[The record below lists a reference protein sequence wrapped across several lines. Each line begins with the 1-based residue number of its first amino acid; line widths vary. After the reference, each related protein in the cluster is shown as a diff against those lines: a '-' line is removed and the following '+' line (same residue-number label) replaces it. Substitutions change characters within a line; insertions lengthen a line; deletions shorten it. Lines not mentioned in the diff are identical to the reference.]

1 MIRKSGNLPDG
12 TLSPTGQG
20 EGARSRLPEARD
32 ALFAAGE
39 IRLVEREV
47 RMTIGFRFFLTLYLL
62 FLASVAAHGQGV
74 PPESESVV
82 VTATRSP
89 EEERDLGSA
98 TTVITRERIE
108 RSGATTVLEVLRSIP
123 GVDVVRQGGDGSLT
137 SLFLRGTNS
146 THALVLVDGARVN
159 SPYFPGYDFSALTTE
174 NVERIE
180 VVRGPFSALYGS
192 DAIGGVIQVFTRAA
206 STRPTGRVTLEAGD
220 AGQRQGSVFL
230 SAGSGPFSA
239 AASYRDARI
248 DGDRP
253 NSDWR
258 ARNGS
263 LRIEGSFGDSAR
275 VALEGAIADG
285 ELGLPGAVGAE
296 TPRDRFGYREERLQL
311 PVSFR
316 PAAGH
321 AASFLAAYVVSK
333 PTSSSAAFGFDTE
346 TDARTLQLSA
356 SDRWSTGAHEL
367 TTLVSFERWTV
378 EDVNTFG
385 TALDHDSSLWG
396 AAVQDVVA
404 LGAGWT
410 ATAGVRYDR
419 SSDFGGAWS
428 PRANVA
434 WLSEDARWKLRA
446 SGGAAFRAPTV
457 GELFYP
463 FSGNRDLGPERSRSW
478 EIGAERYLGKSG
490 KVEVSLF
497 WNDLENLVVFD
508 FATSR
513 NESVGKARIR
523 GFELV
528 WRQEV
533 SDRLDL
539 DAGYTWLD
547 TEDRATGVEL
557 LRRPRH
563 RAFLSAT
570 VRPSSRLSIS
580 PRVVFVGKRLDAD
593 GVTFERGIEVPSYV
607 RLDLFARYDLGRLA
621 PYARLENA
629 ADRRYA
635 EVDGYPAPRRRWAA
649 GLEAK
654 F

>member
-1 MIRKSGNLPDG
+1 
-12 TLSPTGQG
+12 
-20 EGARSRLPEARD
+20 
-32 ALFAAGE
+32 
-39 IRLVEREV
+39 
-47 RMTIGFRFFLTLYLL
+47 MTTRFRFSLLLVPLLTTVA
-62 FLASVAAHGQGV
+62 LAQVV
-74 PPESESVV
+74 PPASESVV

-108 RSGATTVLEVLRSIP
+108 RSGATTVLELLRSVP
-123 GVDVVRQGGDGSLT
+123 GVDLLRQGGDGSLT
-137 SLFLRGTNS
+137 SVFLRGTNS

-180 VVRGPFSALYGS
+180 IVRGPFSALYGS

-206 STRPTGRVTLEAGD
+206 TARPAGRVTLEAGD
-220 AGQRQGSVFL
+220 AGQRQGSVFF
-230 SAGSGPFSA
+230 SAGAGPFAA
-239 AASYRDARI
+239 AASYRDTRI
-248 DGDRP
+248 DGDRR
-253 NSDWR
+253 NSDWS

-263 LRIEGSFGDSAR
+263 VRLEGGVGDSVR
-275 VALEGAIADG
+275 VALEGAVLDG

-296 TPRDRFGYREERLQL
+296 TPHDRFGFREERLQL

-321 AASFLAAYVVSK
+321 AATFLAAYVVSK
-333 PTSSSAAFGFDTE
+333 PTSTSAAFGDTE

-356 SDRWSTGAHEL
+356 SDRWTAGPHEL
-367 TTLVSFERWTV
+367 TALVSFERWTV

-385 TALDHDSSLWG
+385 RALDDDSSLWG
-396 AAVQDVVA
+396 AAVQDLVS
-404 LGAGWT
+404 LGGGWT
-410 ATAGVRYDR
+410 ATAGLRYDR
-419 SSDFGGAWS
+419 SSDFGRAWS

-434 WLSEDARWKLRA
+434 WHSPDARWKLRA

-457 GELFYP
+457 GELYYP
-463 FSGNRDLGPERSRSW
+463 FSGNPGLEPERSTSW
-478 EIGAERYLGKSG
+478 EIGAERSLGDSG
-490 KVEVSLF
+490 KLEVSLF
-497 WNDLENLVVFD
+497 WNDLRNLIVFD

-513 NESVGKARIR
+513 NESVGRARTR
-523 GFELV
+523 GVEV
-528 WRQEV
+528 GWRQEI
-533 SDRLDL
+533 SNRLDV

-547 TEDRATGVEL
+547 TEDRGTGQEL

-570 VRPSSRLSIS
+570 VRPFPRFSIS
-580 PRVVFVGKRLDAD
+580 PRAVFVGRRLDAD
-593 GVTFERGIEVPSYV
+593 GVTFERGIEVPSHV
-607 RLDLFARYDLGRLA
+607 RLDLFARYDLGLFA

-629 ADRRYA
+629 ADRHYA

>member
-1 MIRKSGNLPDG
+1 MTI
-12 TLSPTGQG
+12 
-20 EGARSRLPEARD
+20 RSRFP
-32 ALFAAGE
+32 
-39 IRLVEREV
+39 
-47 RMTIGFRFFLTLYLL
+47 FFLVPLL
-62 FLASVAAHGQGV
+62 LSSTSRAQVM
-74 PPESESVV
+74 PPASESVV

-89 EEERDLGSA
+89 EEERNLGSA

-108 RSGATTVLEVLRSIP
+108 RSGTTTVLEVLRSVP
-123 GVDVVRQGGDGSLT
+123 GVDVLRQGGDGSLT

-180 VVRGPFSALYGS
+180 IVRGPFSALYGS
-192 DAIGGVIQVFTRAA
+192 DAIGGVIQIFTRAA
-206 STRPTGRVTLEAGD
+206 TVRPTGRVTLEAGD
-220 AGQRQGSVFL
+220 AGQRQGSVFF
-230 SAGSGPFSA
+230 SAGAGPISA

-248 DGDRP
+248 EGDRP

-263 LRIEGSFGDSAR
+263 LRLEAALGESASL
-275 VALEGAIADG
+275 ALEAAVLDG

-296 TPRDRFGYREERLQL
+296 TPHDRFGFREERLQL

-333 PTSSSAAFGFDTE
+333 PTSSSVAFGFDTE
-346 TDARTLQLSA
+346 TDARTLQLTA
-356 SDRWSTGAHEL
+356 SDRWSAGRHEL
-367 TTLVSFERWTV
+367 TALVSLERWTV

-385 TALDHDSSLWG
+385 TALDDDSSLWG
-396 AAVQDVVA
+396 AAIQDV
-404 LGAGWT
+404 LSFGGGWT
-410 ATAGVRYDR
+410 ATAGLRYDR
-419 SSDFGGAWS
+419 SSDFGEAWS

-434 WLSEDARWKLRA
+434 WRSEDARWKLRA

-457 GELFYP
+457 GELHYP
-463 FSGNRDLGPERSRSW
+463 FSGNADLEPERSTSW
-478 EIGAERYLGKSG
+478 ELGAERYFGGSG
-490 KVEVSLF
+490 KLEISLF
-497 WNDLENLVVFD
+497 WNELENLIVFD

-513 NESVGKARIR
+513 NESVGRARTR
-523 GFELV
+523 GVEV
-528 WRQEV
+528 GWRQEISERIGV
-533 SDRLDL
+533 
-539 DAGYTWLD
+539 DAGYTWLEA
-547 TEDRATGVEL
+547 EDRGTGGDL

-570 VRPSSRLSIS
+570 VRPFARFSIS
-580 PRVVFVGKRLDAD
+580 PRAVFVGRRLDAD
-593 GVTFERGIEVPSYV
+593 GVTFERGIESPSYV
-607 RLDLFARYDLGRLA
+607 RLDLFARYDLGRFA
-621 PYARLENA
+621 PYFRLENA
-629 ADRRYA
+629 ADRRYS

>member
-1 MIRKSGNLPDG
+1 
-12 TLSPTGQG
+12 
-20 EGARSRLPEARD
+20 
-32 ALFAAGE
+32 
-39 IRLVEREV
+39 
-47 RMTIGFRFFLTLYLL
+47 MTIRIRFRFLL
-62 FLASVAAHGQGV
+62 VPLLLSAPARAQVV
-74 PPESESVV
+74 PPASESVV

-89 EEERDLGSA
+89 EEEKDLGSA
-98 TTVITRERIE
+98 TTVITRARIE
-108 RSGATTVLEVLRSIP
+108 KSGATTVLEVLRSVP
-123 GVDVVRQGGDGSLT
+123 GVDVLRQGGDGSLT

-192 DAIGGVIQVFTRAA
+192 DAIGGVIQIFTRAA
-206 STRPTGRVTLEAGD
+206 TTRPIGRVTLEAGE

-230 SAGSGPFSA
+230 SAGAGPFSA

-263 LRIEGSFGDSAR
+263 LRLEGDFGDSVR
-275 VALEGAIADG
+275 VALEGAVLDG
-285 ELGLPGAVGAE
+285 ALGLPGAVGAE
-296 TPRDRFGYREERLQL
+296 TPHDRFGFREERLQL

-321 AASFLAAYVVSK
+321 EATFLAAYVASK
-333 PTSSSAAFGFDTE
+333 PTSTSVAFGFDTE

-356 SDRWSTGAHEL
+356 SDRWEAGPHKL
-367 TTLVSFERWTV
+367 TALASFERWTV

-385 TALDHDSSLWG
+385 TALDDDSSLWG
-396 AAVQDVVA
+396 GAVQDLVT
-404 LGAGWT
+404 LGGGWT
-410 ATAGVRYDR
+410 ATAGLRYDR
-419 SSDFGGAWS
+419 SSDFGEAWS

-434 WLSEDARWKLRA
+434 WRSGDARWKVRA

-463 FSGNRDLGPERSRSW
+463 FSGNPELEPERSTSW
-478 EIGAERYLGKSG
+478 ELGAERYLGDSG

-497 WNDLENLVVFD
+497 WNDLRNLIVFD

-513 NESVGKARIR
+513 NESVGRARIR
-523 GFELV
+523 GVELG
-528 WRQEV
+528 WRQEI
-533 SDRLDL
+533 SQRLDI
-539 DAGYTWLD
+539 DAGYTWVD
-547 TEDRATGVEL
+547 AEDRGTGEDL

-570 VRPSSRLSIS
+570 VRPFARFSIS
-580 PRVVFVGKRLDAD
+580 PRAVVVGRRRDVD
-593 GVTFERGIEVPSYV
+593 GVTFARGKEMPSYV
-607 RLDLFARYDLGRLA
+607 RLDLFARYDLRRFA

-635 EVDGYPAPRRRWAA
+635 EVDGFPAPRRRWAV

>member
-1 MIRKSGNLPDG
+1 
-12 TLSPTGQG
+12 
-20 EGARSRLPEARD
+20 
-32 ALFAAGE
+32 
-39 IRLVEREV
+39 
-47 RMTIGFRFFLTLYLL
+47 MTIRFRFLFSFVPLL
-62 FLASVAAHGQGV
+62 LAASTRAQVV
-74 PPESESVV
+74 PPASESVV

-98 TTVITRERIE
+98 TTVISRERIE
-108 RSGATTVLEVLRSIP
+108 RSGATTVLEVLRSVP
-123 GVDVVRQGGDGSLT
+123 GVDVLRQGGDGSLT

-159 SPYFPGYDFSALTTE
+159 SPYFPGYDFSTLTTE

-180 VVRGPFSALYGS
+180 IVRGPFSALYGS
-192 DAIGGVIQVFTRAA
+192 DAIGGVIQIFTRAA
-206 STRPTGRVTLEAGD
+206 TTRPTGRVTLEAGD
-220 AGQRQGSVFL
+220 VGQRQGSVFL
-230 SAGSGPFSA
+230 SAGTGPFSA
-239 AASYRDARI
+239 AVSYRDARV

-263 LRIEGSFGDSAR
+263 LRLEGALGDTVR
-275 VALEGAIADG
+275 LALEGAVLDG

-296 TPRDRFGYREERLQL
+296 TPHDRFGFREERLQL

-321 AASFLAAYVVSK
+321 AANFLAAYVVSK
-333 PTSSSAAFGFDTE
+333 PTSTSVAFGFDTE
-346 TDARTLQLSA
+346 TNARTLQLSA
-356 SDRWSTGAHEL
+356 SDRWTAGPHEM
-367 TTLVSFERWTV
+367 TALVSLERWTV

-385 TALDHDSSLWG
+385 TALDDDSSLWG
-396 AAVQDVVA
+396 AAVQDLVT
-404 LGAGWT
+404 LGGGWT

-419 SSDFGGAWS
+419 SSDFGEAWS

-434 WLSEDARWKLRA
+434 WRSGDARWKLRA

-463 FSGNRDLGPERSRSW
+463 FSGNAELEPERSTSW
-478 EIGAERYLGKSG
+478 ELGAERYFADSG
-490 KVEVSLF
+490 KLEVSLF
-497 WNDLENLVVFD
+497 WNELENLIVFD

-513 NESVGKARIR
+513 NESVGRARIR
-523 GFELV
+523 GVEIG

-533 SDRLDL
+533 SERLAV

-547 TEDRATGVEL
+547 TEDRGTGDEL
-557 LRRPRH
+557 LRRPRN

-570 VRPSSRLSIS
+570 ARPFERLSIS
-580 PRVVFVGKRLDAD
+580 PRIVFVGRRRDVDAI
-593 GVTFERGIEVPSYV
+593 TFARGKELPSHV
-607 RLDLFARYDLGRLA
+607 RLDLFARYALGRLA
-621 PYARLENA
+621 PYVRLENA